1 MAFGSVLLA
10 FLGIGLLIFLHEAG
24 HFMAARLAGVRV
36 EVFSLGFG
44 PRLFGF
50 VLGGT
55 DFRLSLVPFGGY
67 VMVAGQDPSDT
78 RYPRRESLHSKSVAQ
93 RTMFWSG
100 GVLMNLLFALLVFP
114 LVFHAGVPM
123 TAPVAGSIDPGSAA
137 WEAGIQP
144 GERIL
149 SMQGKPVLSMEALS
163 TEVALHGPR
172 PAQLEIAAIDGGH
185 RSITAT
191 PQFHPKDR
199 LSVLGLQFPVRRVL
213 LHPQANGAAARAGV
227 LEGDELLAWNDLE
240 PSPANLRSLE
250 QALAEPGLAQ
260 NRLRVRRDGNEIT
273 LAVTAEPTAGGAAR
287 LGVKRLP
294 RRVAALRTGAP
305 LPAALGLQRGDVLL
319 ALDGFT
325 FVEPPKHAEP
335 DRIQLRLR
343 VRRNGQEQELIA
355 PAGPDSGPELFAAIH
370 LDFDDILMLQ
380 PTPDSP
386 AAAAGLQNGDRLLAI
401 NGEPVSDF
409 DALRA
414 AVQAAGTTALRLRL
428 QRLPFVWPAT
438 GEATASTVEI
448 EVRPQ
453 PDTSPELQLS
463 LLYERLE
470 EEIRADSFA
479 AAVRLGVGN
488 SLELVKQFLVTLKRL
503 ATGDV
508 GAKNLSGIVGISRFS
523 YQAAQRG
530 TSWFWY
536 FLALLSVNLAFVNL
550 LPIPV
555 LDGGHL
561 LFLLIER
568 IKGSPVST
576 RVLGYSQVTGLVF
589 VLMLVLFVTYN
600 DILRLF

>member
-10 FLGIGLLIFLHEAG
+10 FLGIGLLIFLHEMG
-24 HFMAARLAGVRV
+24 HFLAARLAGVRV

-44 PRLFGF
+44 PRLLGIE
-50 VLGGT
+50 LGGT
-55 DFRLSLVPFGGY
+55 DFRISLVPFGGY
-67 VMVAGQDPSDT
+67 VMVAGQDPADT

-93 RTMFWSG
+93 RTLFWSG
-100 GVLMNLLFALLVFP
+100 GVLMNLLFALVVFP
-114 LVFHAGVPM
+114 FVFHAGVPM
-123 TAPVAGSIDPGSAA
+123 TAPVAGLVEPGSAA
-137 WEAGIQP
+137 WEAGIEP
-144 GERIL
+144 GERIVTL
-149 SMQGKPVLSMEALS
+149 QGRPVVSMEALS
-163 TEVALHGPR
+163 TGIALHGPR
-172 PAQLEIAAIDGGH
+172 PATLEVAGADGS
-185 RSITAT
+185 RRTITAT
-191 PQFHPKDR
+191 PKFHPKDR

-213 LHPQANGAAARAGV
+213 LEPHPAGPAARAGI
-227 LEGDELLAWNDLE
+227 EAGDELLAWNDL
-240 PSPANLRSLE
+240 PARGSDLRRLE
-250 QALAEPGLAQ
+250 LALAEPGQ
-260 NRLRVRRDGNEIT
+260 QPITVRVRRDGSERQFT
-273 LAVTAEPTAGGAAR
+273 MTAEPAPTSAPR

-294 RRVAALRTGAP
+294 RRVDGIRAGAA
-305 LPAALGLQRGDVLL
+305 LPAALGLRTGDVVL
-319 ALDGFT
+319 ALDGFV
-325 FVEPPKHAEP
+325 FAEPPTAIEP

-343 VRRNGQEQELIA
+343 VRRDGQELELSA
-355 PAGPDSGPELFAAIH
+355 PAGPADAPALFAAIH
-370 LDFDDILMLQ
+370 LGFDDTLLLQ
-380 PTPDSP
+380 PTPGSP
-386 AAAAGLQNGDRLLAI
+386 AAAGGLQTGDRLVAI
-401 NGEPVSDF
+401 DGKPVADF

-414 AVQAAGTTALRLRL
+414 AVQAAGEQPLRLQL
-428 QRLPFVWPAT
+428 QRLPLVWPAA
-438 GEATASTVEI
+438 GEAAATTLEL
-448 EVRPQ
+448 ELRPRLEAAL
-453 PDTSPELQLS
+453 DLRLD
-463 LLYERLE
+463 LLYERQE
-470 EEIRADSFA
+470 EEIRADSLA
-479 AAVRLGVGN
+479 GAVQLGVTN

>member
-10 FLGIGLLIFLHEAG
+10 FLGIGLLIFLHEMG
-24 HFMAARLAGVRV
+24 HFLAARLAGVRV

-44 PRLFGF
+44 PRLFGL

-67 VMVAGQDPSDT
+67 VMVAGQDPGDH
-78 RYPRRESLHSKSVAQ
+78 RYSRRESLHSKSVAQ
-93 RTMFWSG
+93 RTLFWSG
-100 GVLMNLLFALLVFP
+100 GVLMNMLFALLVFP
-114 LVFHAGVPM
+114 FVFHAGVPM
-123 TAPVAGSIDPGSAA
+123 TAPVAGLVDPGSAA

-144 GERIL
+144 GERIVAL
-149 SMQGKPVLSMEALS
+149 QGRQVVSMEALS
-163 TEVALHGPR
+163 TAIALHGPR
-172 PAQLEIAAIDGGH
+172 PAQLEVAAGDGS
-185 RSITAT
+185 RRTVTAT

-199 LSVLGLQFPVRRVL
+199 LSMLGLQFPVRRVL
-213 LHPQANGAAARAGV
+213 LQPHPDGPAARAGIAV
-227 LEGDELLAWNDLE
+227 GDELLAWNNLAPQGAGLRDLE
-240 PSPANLRSLE
+240 L
-250 QALAEPGLAQ
+250 ALAEPGTAPIS
-260 NRLRVRRDGNEIT
+260 LRVRREGEERILT
-273 LAVTAEPTAGGAAR
+273 VTAEPAKATLPR

-294 RRVAALRTGAP
+294 RRVAGIREGAA
-305 LPAALGLQRGDVLL
+305 LPAALGLRRGDVLL

-325 FVEPPKHAEP
+325 FAEPPTAAEP

-343 VRRNGQEQELIA
+343 VRRDGQEVDLAA
-355 PAGPDSGPELFAAIH
+355 PATPDGGPELFAAIH
-370 LDFDDILMLQ
+370 LGFDDSLLLQ
-380 PTPDSP
+380 PTPGSP
-386 AAAAGLQNGDRLLAI
+386 AAAVGLQTGDRLLAI
-401 NGEPVSDF
+401 DGKPVADF

-414 AVQAAGTTALRLRL
+414 AVQAAGESPLRLRL
-428 QRLPFVWPAT
+428 QRLPFVWPAS
-438 GEATASTVEI
+438 GETAATTLELD
-448 EVRPQ
+448 VRPKLEAA
-453 PDTSPELQLS
+453 PELQLD
-463 LLYERLE
+463 LLYERQE
-470 EEIRADSFA
+470 EVIRAESIGE
-479 AAVRLGVGN
+479 AVRLGVGN